1 MSVRVEPSDP
11 IGDYLNELSRA
22 DLVELLLELADAYP
36 AIQRELEVR
45 TAVAS
50 GEPSGAIADL
60 VAAAEH
66 AFTPEWEEAPWG
78 RHWEP
83 DVLVF
88 GPEASA
94 LLDEFERHLG
104 MPSAAPALV
113 PALQRVVEI
122 IAPHLADQENDTS
135 ELQEIAPR
143 VTELMV
149 AACVAA
155 MPEPIALAEW
165 VIGLRLRYERHLD
178 LPLADVAEVLGPIG
192 LARVR
197 EVLQKA
203 APPPPSAAKAD
214 PTATEWWLLRLELAD
229 CEGRVDEAVELL
241 AMGSRPRFGGI
252 VARLVAAGRHTEAL
266 GWLDRAVAADAVGSP
281 FGWPVWEDLAAL
293 AGSRW
298 PTAHGMPVGAAVDLY
313 EQAGRVDEAIAVL
326 RKDFA
331 GHPGPERFGH
341 LDEFATRHGRG
352 ATEREWAWAEAER
365 RAARPHHDGQA
376 LVDIALSQ
384 GDLQRAW
391 AAHDRFGSG
400 ESWRKLATASA
411 QSEPLRAAE
420 LFRTHVASLLE
431 PTNSRVYD
439 AIASE
444 VATIG
449 KLLTAAGQV
458 DEYDSYVGQLRT
470 AYRRRPSLMAALDRA
485 GIRRGS
491 AHRSSLDHI

>member
-1 MSVRVEPSDP
+1 M
-11 IGDYLNELSRA
+11 
-22 DLVELLLELADAYP
+22 
-36 AIQRELEVR
+36 
-45 TAVAS
+45 
-50 GEPSGAIADL
+50 
-60 VAAAEH
+60 
-66 AFTPEWEEAPWG
+66 
-78 RHWEP
+78 
-83 DVLVF
+83 
-88 GPEASA
+88 

-122 IAPHLADQENDTS
+122 IAPHLADEENDTS

-143 VTELMV
+143 VTELLV

-197 EVLQKA
+197 ELLQGVA
-203 APPPPSAAKAD
+203 LPPPSAAKPD

-229 CEGRVDEAVELL
+229 CEGRVDEAVDLL

-470 AYRRRPSLMAALDRA
+470 ACRRRPSLMAALDRA
-485 GIRRGS
+485 GIPRGS